1 MCVMNVERQTNEQA
15 RKTATQTG
23 KMSGGVEYAK
33 APSML
38 WFIVP
43 MAALLAYGFLSR

>member
-1 MCVMNVERQTNEQA
+1 MTTERQTSAEA
-15 RKTATQTG
+15 RETAIQTG
-23 KMSGGVEYAK
+23 ATSGGVQYAK

-43 MAALLAYGFLSR
+43 MAALLVYGFLSR

>member
-1 MCVMNVERQTNEQA
+1 MNVERQTNEQA
-15 RKTATQTG
+15 RETALHTG
-23 KMSGGVEYAK
+23 ATSGGVQYAK

-43 MAALLAYGFLSR
+43 MAALLVYGFLSR